1 MTLFLA
7 SVRDAT
13 EAEAALSAGADVIDL
28 KDPSNGALGAVA
40 PKVASEAIAAIA
52 GRAPVSMTIGDMP
65 MSPERVRDAV
75 LERASLGADYVKFGL
90 FPEGDARASLDR
102 LRPLAKEVGLVAV
115 VFADCRPAFDA
126 VAAATATGA
135 VGIMLDTMNKRSG
148 ALLDHIDCGD
158 LAEFVS
164 RGKAEGLLV
173 GLAGSLRVEH
183 VPSLLALNPDLL
195 GFRGALCQGSRSG
208 SLDREACRTIRSLI
222 PSARSDAAD
231 RRPMAAIGVQA
242 L

>member
-1 MTLFLA
+1 MTHFLA

-28 KDPSNGALGAVA
+28 KDPANGALGAVPIRA
-40 PKVASEAIAAIA
+40 AREAIAAIA
-52 GRAPVSMTIGDMP
+52 GRAPVSMTIGDLP
-65 MSPERVRDAV
+65 MSPERVRNAV
-75 LERASLGADYVKFGL
+75 VERASLGADYVKVGL
-90 FPEGDARASLDR
+90 FPEGDAKACLNR
-102 LRPLAKEVGLVAV
+102 LRPLAKEVRLVMV
-115 VFADCRPAFDA
+115 VFADCPPAFEV
-126 VAAATATGA
+126 VAAAAAMGA

-148 ALLDHIDCGD
+148 ALPDHIDCGA

-164 RGKAEGLLV
+164 RAKAEGLLV
-173 GLAGSLRVEH
+173 GLAGSLRAEH

-195 GFRGALCQGSRSG
+195 GFRGALCRGSRSG

-222 PSARSDAAD
+222 PSATSDAAD